1 MPVLLG
7 GLELPETLLLFLF
20 SLHNPRE
27 GLEPL
32 QPEIF
37 RLAFFIFYFFLLAVC
52 QDERAVML
60 TSSRGLIPAT
70 CPPPSQSPQGHRS
83 VWKCPAR
90 VDGGSRK
97 GGDATRYPP
106 SPLALLGSPWH
117 SNFLAGVVRSSL
129 PSMSGGPAQRA
140 MPGSL

>member
-32 QPEIF
+32 WPEIF
-37 RLAFFIFYFFLLAVC
+37 RLAFFIFLLAVC
-52 QDERAVML
+52 QDKRAVML
-60 TSSRGLIPAT
+60 TSSRGHILAIF
-70 CPPPSQSPQGHRS
+70 PPPPRPQPVTTGTQ
-83 VWKCPAR
+83 KCLEGPAR
-90 VDGGSRK
+90 VDGEARS
-97 GGDATRYPP
+97 GGCTWYPP
-106 SPLALLGSPWH
+106 SLLAFLGSPWH

>member
-32 QPEIF
+32 RPEIF
-37 RLAFFIFYFFLLAVC
+37 RLAFFIFLLVVC
-52 QDERAVML
+52 QDKRAVML
-60 TSSRGLIPAT
+60 ISSRGHIPAI

-83 VWKCPAR
+83 
-90 VDGGSRK
+90 DGK
-97 GGDATRYPP
+97 
-106 SPLALLGSPWH
+106 
-117 SNFLAGVVRSSL
+117 VL
-129 PSMSGGPAQRA
+129 PG
-140 MPGSL
+140 